1 MLESVGTLERHTFCT
16 CQSVG
21 SDILYNVF
29 IYKKKKK
36 VKAFLIYCSVYK
48 YGCTIPC
55 CLHICKSMFHSLINT
70 RMNDIAICTLLPV
83 LHL

>member
-48 YGCTIPC
+48 
-55 CLHICKSMFHSLINT
+55 
-70 RMNDIAICTLLPV
+70 
-83 LHL
+83 